1 MAARATTERHSRAL
15 VVRDEQLADLQSKFK
30 LDLAKT

>member
-1 MAARATTERHSRAL
+1 MAARAMTERHSRAL
-15 VVRDEQLADLQSKFK
+15 TIRDEQLADLQTKFK